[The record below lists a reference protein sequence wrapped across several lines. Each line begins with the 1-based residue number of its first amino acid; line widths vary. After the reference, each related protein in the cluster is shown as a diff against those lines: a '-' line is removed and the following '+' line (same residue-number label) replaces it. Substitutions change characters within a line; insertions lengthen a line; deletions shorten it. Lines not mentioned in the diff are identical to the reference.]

1 MMQFSAASLDLGGVR
16 LAVIQGG
23 GTLTTTATTLDLN
36 GNVVLYATQ
45 LSGDL
50 LGIPITITPST
61 PLATIL
67 QILGQVG
74 VSQVI
79 PLEMTN
85 VTTLQPFT
93 SANSMTS
100 TAVNIS

>member
-1 MMQFSAASLDLGGVR
+1 MMQFSATSLDLNGVR
-16 LAVIQGG
+16 LAVSQSG
-23 GTLTTTATTLDLN
+23 GTLTTTAATLDLN
-36 GNVVLYATQ
+36 GNVSLYATK

-50 LGIPITITPST
+50 LGVPITITPST

-67 QILGQVG
+67 QIVGHVG

-85 VTTLQPFT
+85 VTTLQPYT
-93 SANSMTS
+93 SANGMAT